1 MADTGLTLEAVVMAD
16 VAIVLLA
23 GAAMIRLSRR
33 MRQPPVV
40 AEIATGIMLGPSVLG
55 LLPGDLPGRIF
66 PDDARPML
74 SVIAQVGLLL
84 FMFLAGWELDLTRL
98 RGRGKAVSTLAG
110 LSMAVPFA
118 LGAGAAALL
127 FTRHGGED
135 VHRSTFILY
144 LSTAFAITAF
154 PVLARIIT
162 DSGMS
167 GTKVGTMAMA
177 CAAVGDVL
185 AWCVLVLVIAVSEAD
200 GAGRFLVV
208 IALTVAYGLVMACVV
223 RPLLRT
229 LVGRAARSSRS
240 AASGTFLALAASGV
254 FLSSWVTSWIGI
266 HAIFG
271 AFAFGLAMPRTVSRD
286 VHEHVAAPMSKVVA
300 LLLPVFFI
308 VTGLTVDLGALDPSG
323 LLVLLFLV
331 AVAVVGKFAGAA
343 LPARAAGMSW
353 REAGAFGVLMNTRG
367 LTELVVLDVGRQL
380 GVIDGDMFTMMVVL
394 AVLTTAMAGPL
405 LHLLGVTTVPPGG
418 EPPRRPP
425 QRARPVAGAAA
436 EAGKPAP
443 PGSSA

>member
-1 MADTGLTLEAVVMAD
+1 MADSGLTLEAVVMAD
-16 VAIVLLA
+16 VALVLVA
-23 GAAMIRLSRR
+23 GAVVIRLSRR
-33 MRQPPVV
+33 LRQPPVV

-55 LLPGDLPGRIF
+55 LLPGDLPQRLF

-98 RGRGKAVSTLAG
+98 RGRGRSVSTIAG

-118 LGAGAAALL
+118 LGAAVALPL
-127 FTRHGGED
+127 FHHYSGDG
-135 VHRSTFILY
+135 VHRSTFVLY

-154 PVLARIIT
+154 PVLARIIG
-162 DSGMS
+162 DSGLS

-200 GAGRFLVV
+200 GTGRFFVV
-208 IALTVAYGLVMACVV
+208 IALTLAYAVVMAAVV

-229 LVGRAARSSRS
+229 VISRAGRSSQ
-240 AASGTFLALAASGV
+240 AAAGGTFLALAASGV

-271 AFAFGLAMPRTVSRD
+271 AFAFGLVMPRRVSRD
-286 VHEHVAAPMSKVVA
+286 VHEQVAAPMSKVVA

-308 VTGLTVDLGALDPSG
+308 VTGLTVDLGALDWTG
-323 LLVLLFLV
+323 LLVLLLLL
-331 AVAVVGKFAGAA
+331 AVAVTGKFAGAG
-343 LPARAAGMSW
+343 LPARMSGMTW

-367 LTELVVLDVGRQL
+367 LTELVVLDIGRQL
-380 GVIDGDMFTMMVVL
+380 GVIDADMFTMMVIL

-405 LHLLGVTTVPPGG
+405 LHALGVTAPPSETDVPEPSPRSAAPACPPPGRS
-418 EPPRRPP
+418 P
-425 QRARPVAGAAA
+425 
-436 EAGKPAP
+436 
-443 PGSSA
+443 